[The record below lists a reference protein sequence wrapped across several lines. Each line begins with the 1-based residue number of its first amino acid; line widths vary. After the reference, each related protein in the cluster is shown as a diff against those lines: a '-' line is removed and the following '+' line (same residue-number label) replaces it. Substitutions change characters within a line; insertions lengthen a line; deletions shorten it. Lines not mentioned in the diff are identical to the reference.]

1 MAFAFPRFV
10 IAGGLNT
17 LLTYLLYL
25 ILLQIMPY
33 FWAYSVTYIVGIGFG
48 YLINT
53 LWVFKRQPSLR
64 TAMAYPLTYGLNYLL
79 GAALLWLLVEGA
91 GIPKAAAPLI
101 IVAVSVPVM
110 YLITRT
116 IFRSRPVR
124 EAEIDN
130 R

>member
-1 MAFAFPRFV
+1 MAFPRFV

-17 LLTYLLYL
+17 LLTYVLYL
-25 ILLQIMPY
+25 MLLQIMPY
-33 FWAYSVTYIVGIGFG
+33 FWAYSVTYVVGIGLG

-53 LWVFKRQPSLR
+53 FWVFKRQPSLR

-79 GAALLWLLVEGA
+79 GAVLLWFLVEWA
-91 GIPKAAAPLI
+91 RIPKAAAPLI

-110 YLITRT
+110 YLITRA

-124 EAEIDN
+124 ETETND